1 MGPMKVRPG
10 GGCKVGGYAER
21 EYDEWWGAKGDDS
34 RKTKITELYVPIW
47 VE

>member
-10 GGCKVGGYAER
+10 GRGEVGGYAER
-21 EYDEWWGAKGDDS
+21 EYDGWWGAKDDDS
-34 RKTKITELYVPIW
+34 RKTEITEFYVPIW